1 MQTISA
7 GILSAPTISVSFNG
21 SWMVNG
27 QQLAS
32 RDLVVSKPMEFTP
45 TSDDA
50 TFTLHDVVIGIGYH
64 WQRKEH
70 QTFRGS
76 LSIIREGDRLTAVNI
91 LPLEDYL
98 VSVISSE
105 MKPTAHL
112 EFLKAAAVISR
123 SWATRQQHNR
133 IKTLPAEPGAH
144 SNDANTY
151 IKWFDRQDHT
161 LYDVCADDHCQRYQG
176 ITRVTNPNAAL
187 AVRLTAH
194 QVLTYQ
200 GEVCDCRFS
209 KCCGGIT
216 EDFATCWEDTQVSY
230 LRPVDDTAPT
240 DGHVFCNTDDKTI
253 LSQVLNS
260 YDLETTDFY
269 RWTTILTQQQLQHL
283 LEKKLER
290 HFGQILALQPVKTGP
305 SGRISQLL
313 IKGTEGSLIIG
324 KELTIRSAL
333 SESHL
338 YSSAFTVEV
347 EDVDPSGIPQRF
359 VLHGKGWGHGVGL
372 CQIGAAVMANEGY
385 TYEQILQHYY
395 PGTTLSIHNN

>member
-1 MQTISA
+1 MISV
-7 GILSAPTISVSFNG
+7 GILSAPTICVDFNG
-21 SWMVNG
+21 AWTANG
-27 QQLAS
+27 QRLEDS
-32 RDLVVSKPMEFTP
+32 TVTVCTP
-45 TSDDA
+45 TEIVPVSADA

-64 WQRKEH
+64 WQRQER

-76 LSIIREGDRLTAVNI
+76 LSIIREGDNLTAVNV

-105 MKPTAHL
+105 MKPTAHI

-123 SWATRQQHNR
+123 SWAIRQKHNR
-133 IKTLPAEPGAH
+133 MKEPCTEPQPATDDTG
-144 SNDANTY
+144 TY
-151 IKWFDRQDHT
+151 IKWFDRHDHA

-176 ITRVTNPNAAL
+176 ITRITNPKAAL
-187 AVRLTAH
+187 AVSLTAR

-209 KCCGGIT
+209 KCCGDTT
-216 EDFATCWEDTQVSY
+216 EDFSTCWEDVQLPY
-230 LRPVDDTAPT
+230 LQPVADTDPK
-240 DGHVFCNTDDKTI
+240 DGHVFCNTDNRTI

-260 YDLETTDFY
+260 YDLETADFY
-269 RWTTILTQQQLQHL
+269 RWTVILTQQQLQRL
-283 LEKKLER
+283 LKKKLMR
-290 HFGQILALQPVKTGP
+290 NFGQIQALTPVRTGK

-313 IKGTEGSLIIG
+313 IKGTDGSLVIG

-338 YSSAFTVEV
+338 YSSAFTVEA
-347 EDVDPSGIPQRF
+347 EGTDSNGIPQRF

-385 TYEQILQHYY
+385 TYTQILQHYY
-395 PGTTLSIHNN
+395 PGTTLDTYLA